1 MNSVQQLLED
11 EAPEWAGP
19 ADPVVQSSQWGFS
32 CPGRWA
38 DAVAEDVYAPETAWF
53 EPQRSSSVGHAVEP
67 KQRSRRRSKRHK
79 QTAPEHTG
87 PLGGESTESTIR
99 VLQLEQLLMLDERI
113 PSFQEP
119 TPAPVGKQPRRATSQ
134 PPMSAKAKPQ
144 SRPRPQRDPK
154 AKARAPLHTQSQRR
168 PSKQSL
174 QSQPETQRKEAQRRP
189 GNPKASKADGWRSG
203 QESEWSRHVTHA
215 RSPEGPNPEAVPQG
229 LAALAPE
236 HVGQERPQA
245 RLNSEARGSRSHP
258 IRNQVTDSRRRPR
271 SRPKMPTSSALPQ
284 RSGRAWRAGRR
295 SSESDPA
302 PGPVTAGHGEERVSC
317 TSRTV
322 AFCRLFYLCHH
333 AMSGLLQRLGRQQG
347 CWMRV
352 PVAQRRRPGPEGGI
366 RIEASPT
373 CSLQCHH

>member
-38 DAVAEDVYAPETAWF
+38 DAMAEDVYDPETAWF

-67 KQRSRRRSKRHK
+67 KQRSRRRSKRRK
-79 QTAPEHTG
+79 QTEPEHTG

-119 TPAPVGKQPRRATSQ
+119 APVKQPRRATSQ
-134 PPMSAKAKPQ
+134 PPMSAKAKP
-144 SRPRPQRDPK
+144 RPQKVDPK
-154 AKARAPLHTQSQRR
+154 AKARAPLQAQPQRR
-168 PSKQSL
+168 RSKQS
-174 QSQPETQRKEAQRRP
+174 QQPQVPETQRREAQQP
-189 GNPKASKADGWRSG
+189 GNPKASKAGGWRPG
-203 QESEWSRHVTHA
+203 RELEWSRHATQV
-215 RSPEGPNPEAVPQG
+215 RSPEGPNPEAVPQD

-245 RLNSEARGSRSHP
+245 RPSEARGSRSHP
-258 IRNQVTDSRRRPR
+258 IRNQVSDSRRRPR
-271 SRPKMPTSSALPQ
+271 SRPKMPTPKVLPQ

-302 PGPVTAGHGEERVSC
+302 AGPAGQGEE
-317 TSRTV
+317 TSLV
-322 AFCRLFYLCHH
+322 KK
-333 AMSGLLQRLGRQQG
+333 
-347 CWMRV
+347 
-352 PVAQRRRPGPEGGI
+352 
-366 RIEASPT
+366 
-373 CSLQCHH
+373 